1 MVHSWEAQPSNIDVQ
16 VLSHKVDHWG
26 SCQVGCCRKP
36 QGPGI
41 ATGIEHPTCQS
52 NCTHLLD
59 NMDGGH
65 SSIVFLLVMVA
76 FEIKHVG
83 GAVDLRTDT
92 SGVVVS
98 PNTVDGSL
106 VG

>member
-1 MVHSWEAQPSNIDVQ
+1 
-16 VLSHKVDHWG
+16 
-26 SCQVGCCRKP
+26 
-36 QGPGI
+36 
-41 ATGIEHPTCQS
+41 
-52 NCTHLLD
+52 
-59 NMDGGH
+59 MDGGH
-65 SSIVFLLVMVA
+65 SSIVFLLVRVA

-83 GAVDLRTDT
+83 GAVDPRTDT